1 MCLDLWGETFCCCG
15 PHKSTQRVIA
25 ALKMGKIWAGLFD
38 AGAIFLK
45 LSHHRRKMLGHFGI
59 DLSKATQIRGKGNFQ
74 LLLAANDSLL
84 IGNFRRRVGDR
95 DLWIK
100 T

>member
-38 AGAIFLK
+38 ADAIFLK
-45 LSHHRRKMLGHFGI
+45 LPHHRRKMLGHFGI
-59 DLSKATQIRGKGNFQ
+59 DLSKAPQIWGKGNFK
-74 LLLAANDSLL
+74 LPLGANDSLL
-84 IGNFRRRVGDR
+84 IGNLRRRIGDR